1 MTKLDFSSGKIQHFN
16 EKQSPTNDYATDG
29 NINNKKQPKNHFQHF
44 FTKLGF
50 NQKQDGIVPYID
62 SISIDM
68 NWSFML
74 KVAAVQVSMSIVW
87 IICSI
92 IPMVL
97 VNSINFSHLSL
108 PIYVLLCAFLGLIAA
123 RRQSYPYA
131 IVYCI
136 MCAIQSMIHIS
147 IVFAFI
153 VLFFKLLDYQSYN
166 FIHDSISN
174 ADLIFRLDCFISMK
188 KRYLRK
194 IFSLMHMMHV
204 KQILFKEE
212 GLPFASEIFDIWKKH
227 IIDQLF
233 QHRINSSLKLLVR
246 EFSYEKIIFATTTI
260 FPIYY

>member
-92 IPMVL
+92 ISMVL
-97 VNSINFSHLSL
+97 VDSINFSHLSR
-108 PIYVLLCAFLGLIAA
+108 PIYVLLCAFLGLITA

-131 IVYCI
+131 IAYCI
-136 MCAIQSMIHIS
+136 MCAIQSMIHIP

-153 VLFFKLLDYQSYN
+153 ALFFKLLDYRFHD
-166 FIHDSISN
+166 FIDSSILN
-174 ADLIFRLDCFISMK
+174 ADLIFGLGQIFCIIAITFTGILGLIECCRGFGRLLHK
-188 KRYLRK
+188 HEKT
-194 IFSLMHMMHV
+194 
-204 KQILFKEE
+204 ILI
-212 GLPFASEIFDIWKKH
+212 LADAHDARQTNP
-227 IIDQLF
+227 
-233 QHRINSSLKLLVR
+233 V
-246 EFSYEKIIFATTTI
+246 
-260 FPIYY
+260 